1 MADTEYTP
9 KEKEIIEKFI
19 YILRNSDSSK
29 SAALENSI
37 STAWLNLFNQKEDEE
52 NEDII
57 KFERLT

>member
-19 YILRNSDSSK
+19 YILRNSDPSK
-29 SAALENSI
+29 SASLENSI
-37 STAWLNLFNQKEDEE
+37 STAWLNLLNQKDDEE